1 MLSGRIFP
9 LELLA
14 CCHSKMFRNL
24 FNNAYNTLCPP
35 VYHHNVFMG
44 IPGLGHRMYGL
55 FYVCF
60 IFLNLLAK
68 TFDVI

>member
-9 LELLA
+9 SELLA
-14 CCHSKMFRNL
+14 CWDSKMFQNL
-24 FNNAYNTLCPP
+24 FSNAYNTLCPP
-35 VYHHNVFMG
+35 GYHHNVFMG

-55 FYVCF
+55 FDVCF